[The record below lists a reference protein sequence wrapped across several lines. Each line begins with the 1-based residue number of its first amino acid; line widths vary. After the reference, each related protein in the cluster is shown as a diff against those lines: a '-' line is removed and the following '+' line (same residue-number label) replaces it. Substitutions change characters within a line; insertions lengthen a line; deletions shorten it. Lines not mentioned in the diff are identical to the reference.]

1 MIDDEAKLDESGAYA
16 WQPLIDEDTQELPEE
31 FTNPAGISRGD
42 CDDDTAG
49 DDASCDVEATA
60 QIEDMFMEETK
71 PGIGILGF
79 EGEEDGGS

>member
-1 MIDDEAKLDESGAYA
+1 MVDDEPKLDESGAYA
-16 WQPLIDEDTQELPEE
+16 WKPLLEDAQEPPEE
-31 FTNPAGISRGD
+31 FTNPAGIGRGD
-42 CDDDTAG
+42 CDDPAAS

-60 QIEDMFMEETK
+60 QIDDMFMEETK

>member
-1 MIDDEAKLDESGAYA
+1 MVDEPKLDESGAYA
-16 WQPLIDEDTQELPEE
+16 WKPLIEDTEEPPEE
-31 FTNPAGISRGD
+31 FTNPSGIGRGD
-42 CDDDTAG
+42 CDDADAAA

-60 QIEDMFMEETK
+60 QVEDMFLEETK